1 MKTIGNLCRIKEWNE
16 SRRLVTGT
24 PNYWLVWS
32 ERRYAE
38 KTTRDGRT
46 RQKRRKKCSQWFWG
60 GKESDG
66 SVEEQ
71 TGEDFCEPPSKQP
84 KNPDRILL
92 HVPRN
97 IASTSQVV
105 MTADRHKI
113 SSNALNDIIA
123 SIIRESQGCV
133 QDFVL
138 SQMSTLRGRKKLR
151 SLKLESAKENFWP
164 GWMIITSQ
172 FTGRKSYWNA
182 EKPILTSRG
191 PTQEFLILLWFY
203 APTSLIFMLFLWY
216 FP

>member
-1 MKTIGNLCRIKEWNE
+1 MKTIGNLCRIKEWKE
-16 SRRLVTGT
+16 RRRLATGT

-32 ERRYAE
+32 ERRYAK

-46 RQKRRKKCSQWFWG
+46 RQKRRKRCSQWFWVVT
-60 GKESDG
+60 KAMG

-71 TGEDFCEPPSKQP
+71 TGEDFCEPPSKQR
-84 KNPDRILL
+84 KNSDRILL

-123 SIIRESQGCV
+123 SIIRESQGCIE
-133 QDFVL
+133 DFVL

-151 SLKLESAKENFWP
+151 FLKFESVKGKLFGRVGWSLLHNSLDEKVIE
-164 GWMIITSQ
+164 M
-172 FTGRKSYWNA
+172 RKSLYSQGA
-182 EKPILTSRG
+182 SSCFG
-191 PTQEFLILLWFY
+191 QFY
-203 APTSLIFMLFLWY
+203 KRETGEVIGHYRSW
-216 FP
+216 